1 MRATH
6 RRRNTLGLIFVAFT
20 IYILFCALQA
30 AFRNLH
36 SLQIKPWAETMT
48 LQIVWGYT
56 WALLT
61 PFIIWISHRFT
72 ISKQHL
78 VRNLTLQVCF
88 GIVFA
93 FVHRVIYIS
102 VVPLISPTAL
112 TIPESELPRFFYF
125 LYFISESFLDYLFIM
140 AICQAIVF
148 YSNYQAE
155 RLKAALLQSSLSA
168 AQLQVLNAQINPHF
182 LFNTLNAISALIYH
196 NRTAA
201 VDCIA
206 ELSDLLRA
214 SLNSS
219 QNQTVTLKEELD
231 FLRKYVQIQQTL
243 LQERL
248 SVKWNIAQETLD
260 AEIPG
265 MILQPLVENSI
276 RHGISPLKRG
286 GTLEITSFSDDRTLH
301 LQVKDNGR
309 GVPADSQPNNGV
321 GLKNIQE
328 RLKYLYD
335 TRHRFKIN
343 ETAEGGVLVEM
354 IIPFK
359 ECKAE
364 EKDEDSHINS

>member
-1 MRATH
+1 
-6 RRRNTLGLIFVAFT
+6 
-20 IYILFCALQA
+20 
-30 AFRNLH
+30 
-36 SLQIKPWAETMT
+36 
-48 LQIVWGYT
+48 
-56 WALLT
+56 
-61 PFIIWISHRFT
+61 
-72 ISKQHL
+72 
-78 VRNLTLQVCF
+78 
-88 GIVFA
+88 
-93 FVHRVIYIS
+93 
-102 VVPLISPTAL
+102 
-112 TIPESELPRFFYF
+112 
-125 LYFISESFLDYLFIM
+125 M

-343 ETAEGGVLVEM
+343 ELAEGGMLVEM